1 MDATVKIGTIIMFC
15 DESIL
20 GIQFGNG
27 YSVVKTYL
35 ADFPYK
41 DRIVDGRGQLDIS
54 YLGSAKKDENGKY
67 FFCLKKKQHCGGYIK

>member
-1 MDATVKIGTIIMFC
+1 MDATAKIGTVIMFC
-15 DESIL
+15 DESVL
-20 GIQFGNG
+20 GIQFENG

-54 YLGSAKKDENGKY
+54 YLCSVMSSRMHLEFSVPMSMYMMLNG
-67 FFCLKKKQHCGGYIK
+67 I